1 MLMPIFCSYTGRV
14 SRHVQ
19 SGFSLLEV
27 LISIV
32 VLSIGALGAAGMQ
45 VAALKDTGSANSRY
59 RAASLASGMTDTL
72 RANRTAAV
80 TGASEFVSALA
91 AGTCSAVAVTAVTR
105 WANQI
110 DCELPGG
117 KGSVEIDT
125 FTKRAIVT
133 VEWDDS
139 RGKAGLAAQQFK
151 LETRL

>member
-1 MLMPIFCSYTGRV
+1 MTLHTSLVPPP
-14 SRHVQ
+14 SRRAEA
-19 SGFSLLEV
+19 GFSLLEV

-45 VAALKDTGSANSRY
+45 IAALKDTGSANTRY
-59 RAASLASGMTDTL
+59 RAASLASGMADAL
-72 RANRTAAV
+72 RADRTVAV
-80 TGASEFVSALA
+80 TGSLSFSASLA
-91 AGTCSAVAVTAVTR
+91 AGTCASTGATPVIR
-105 WANQI
+105 WQNQI

-117 KGSVEIDT
+117 KGGVEMDA

-139 RGKAGLAAQQFK
+139 RGNAGSATQQFK